1 MKVFTLCDIDESLGE
16 CNVDKALEAYDR
28 ESMIICEDAELIF

>member
-16 CNVDKALEAYDR
+16 YDVDKALEAYDR
-28 ESMIICEDAELIF
+28 ESMIICEDAGLIF